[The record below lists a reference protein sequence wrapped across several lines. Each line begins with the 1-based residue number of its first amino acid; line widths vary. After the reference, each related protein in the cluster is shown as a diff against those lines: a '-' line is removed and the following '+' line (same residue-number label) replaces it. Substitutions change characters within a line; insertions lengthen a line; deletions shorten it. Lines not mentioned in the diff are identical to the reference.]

1 MVAKKIERHCVSSNS
16 VKMFE
21 GEVVFIGIFGVS
33 ETNYEES
40 AWHEGYSIVER
51 CGAEEV
57 SDGGGTVVEDDSIT
71 TYITH

>member
-1 MVAKKIERHCVSSNS
+1 MSSNC

-21 GEVVFIGIFGVS
+21 GEVVFIGVFRIRK
-33 ETNYEES
+33 TNYERG
-40 AWHEGYSIVER
+40 ARHEGHSIVGR

-57 SDGGGTVVEDDSIT
+57 SDSGGTVVEDDSVT

>member
-1 MVAKKIERHCVSSNS
+1 MGGDSTEARK
-16 VKMFE
+16 

-33 ETNYEES
+33 ETNYEGS
-40 AWHEGYSIVER
+40 AWHEGYSIVGR

>member
-1 MVAKKIERHCVSSNS
+1 MSSNS

-33 ETNYEES
+33 ETNYEGS
-40 AWHEGYSIVER
+40 AWHEGYSIVGR
-51 CGAEEV
+51 CGVEKV
-57 SDGGGTVVEDDSIT
+57 SNGDGTVVEDDSIT